1 MSLVTKVRGCT
12 IKNSEFKIKNSPVV
26 FTNHA
31 QCRDCYRCI
40 RVCPV
45 HAIGIREGQ
54 AFVDADQCIACG
66 TCIRECPQQAKQFRR
81 DLDRVKAMVA
91 RGDKLAVTLAPSFA
105 ALFESWEVCRVPSA
119 LRQLGFS
126 YVAETAVGA
135 YWVAKAT
142 AELMARTPDR
152 HCISSACP
160 AVVNYILHHRPNLA
174 HYLAPIASPM
184 TTHAR
189 MIKQKL
195 PNHRV
200 VFIGPCVAK
209 KAETDSAED
218 HCVDAALTFVEWQ
231 QWMTDQGVDL
241 AQLEESRFDETPD
254 PTARTFALPTGCM
267 VTAAMDTGLFNAQ
280 ACSVSG
286 MDEVTDLLDTLNA
299 SSKHGLF
306 IEPLFCRQ
314 GCINGPA
321 MNSDRPVHQRLRTLM
336 AFQQSHTQ
344 EKATAQ
350 SQTNLDV
357 HFKTPETKTQ
367 PPTEQ
372 QIRDVLARTGKEQ
385 PADQLNCGA
394 CGYATCRDQAK
405 AVLRGMAEADMC
417 IPYMRRLAEKRT
429 DRIVET
435 SPNGIVILDEHLAIL
450 HMNPSFRK
458 LFMCSESLLGK
469 GISILMDPQPFTDVI
484 NGVCDLKELTVRHTK
499 YNLITHQVIYA
510 LPDDSQIVGVFV
522 NMTHSLANKKQLDQL
537 RQSTLQQAR
546 DLLDHQVTM
555 AGQIAQF
562 LGQSTSESERLLQQL
577 ARMAGQDPNH
587 VLGDS
592 APWQDDTTTST

>member
-1 MSLVTKVRGCT
+1 M
-12 IKNSEFKIKNSPVV
+12 

-81 DLDRVKAMVA
+81 DLDRVKAMAA

-105 ALFESWEVCRVPSA
+105 ALFESWQVHRVPSA

-142 AELMARTPDR
+142 AELMAQTPTR

-160 AVVNYILHHRPNLA
+160 AVVHYIVHNRPDLA
-174 HYLAPIASPM
+174 PYLAPIASPM
-184 TTHAR
+184 IAHAR
-189 MIKQKL
+189 MLKEKL
-195 PNHRV
+195 PDHRV

-209 KAETDSAED
+209 KAETDLAED

-231 QWMTDQGVDL
+231 QWMDDQGIDL
-241 AQLEESRFDETPD
+241 AQLEESYFDETPD
-254 PTARTFALPTGCM
+254 PTARTFPLPTGCM
-267 VTAAMDTGLFNAQ
+267 VTAAMETGLFNAT
-280 ACSVSG
+280 AYSVSG
-286 MDEVTDLLDTLNA
+286 MDEVTDLLDTLTEPTEQ
-299 SSKHGLF
+299 GLF

-321 MNSDRPVHQRLRTLM
+321 MHSKLPVHQRLRSLM
-336 AFQQSHTQ
+336 DFQQSHTQ
-344 EKATAQ
+344 EQPTDQ
-350 SQTNLDV
+350 SCTDLTV
-357 HFKTPETKTQ
+357 HFETPNQVTPQ
-367 PPTEQ
+367 PTED
-372 QIRDVLARTGKEQ
+372 QIREVLAKTGKEQ
-385 PADQLNCGA
+385 PEDQLNCGA
-394 CGYATCRDQAK
+394 CGYVTCRDQAK

-484 NGVCDLKELTVRHTK
+484 NGVCELKELTVRHTK

-510 LPDDSQIVGVFV
+510 LPDESQIVGVFV
-522 NMTHSLANKKQLDQL
+522 NMTHSLANKKHLDQL
-537 RQSTLQQAR
+537 RQTTLQQAR
-546 DLLDHQVTM
+546 DLLDHQVAM

-562 LGQSTSESERLLQQL
+562 LGQSTSESEHLLQHL
-577 ARMAGQDPNH
+577 TRMAGQDPNH

-592 APWQDDTTTST
+592 DPWQDDTSTSI